1 MPEFCPAER
10 TDVAGARDTEHPG
23 DPEQRA
29 ALGEVTNNTGMRSS
43 TRSTRVPAS
52 HEAVP
57 DDEHTSELFEPPTVD
72 VLKESAAAMFTDP
85 SGGRVELPA
94 LTVAYQSTIGLFINA
109 KEAVRQLFEQKRK
122 EMCTSPERSDLKL
135 SQEEAL
141 GWLLAHARGRRL
153 LDEEARPIGKGAGEQ
168 ATAAKKL
175 LDAVRDAAK
184 TKRSKAR
191 KREATAEEIEA
202 IDAAA
207 AGERTAICE
216 KLFNLKHMPAANSI
230 IVEGRPK
237 PQPEQPEHVCSEACS
252 GEEICPRARALIEAA
267 MSDEAAVMIGA
278 AFDVI
283 KHSGRGGD
291 AHFNEQ
297 LELAQVRY
305 GHALRRF
312 KQENPEFCGWGSHS
326 AKLVVTWTVRCAAA
340 GYPIP
345 AATAAADRIR
355 FDMSRAVMQCRAIEK
370 NGW

>member
-57 DDEHTSELFEPPTVD
+57 DDGHTSELLEPPTVD
-72 VLKESAAAMFTDP
+72 VLKESAAKMFTDA
-85 SGGRVELPA
+85 SGGRVELPPLA
-94 LTVAYQSTIGLFINA
+94 VAYQSTNSLIVNS

-122 EMCTSPERSDLKL
+122 EMCSSPERADLKL

-141 GWLLAHARGRRL
+141 GWLLAYARGRRL
-153 LDEEARPIGKGAGEQ
+153 LVEEARPIGKAAGEQ

-175 LDAVRDAAK
+175 LDAVRGAAK

-207 AGERTAICE
+207 AGERTAILE
-216 KLFNLKHMPAANSI
+216 KVFYLKHMPAANSV
-230 IVEGRPK
+230 IVEGRPR
-237 PQPEQPEHVCSEACS
+237 PQPEHVCSEACS
-252 GEEICPRARALIEAA
+252 GEELCPRARALIEAA
-267 MSDEAAVMIGA
+267 TSDEAAVMIDTA
-278 AFDVI
+278 YTVI
-283 KHSGRGGD
+283 KLSKRGGD
-291 AHFNEQ
+291 AHFNEK

-312 KQENPEFCGWGSHS
+312 KQQNPEFCGWGSHP
-326 AKLVVTWTVRCAAA
+326 AELVVTWTVQFAAA

-345 AATAAADRIR
+345 AAAAAASRIR
-355 FDMSRAVMQCRAIEK
+355 FDMSRAVMQCRAADQK
-370 NGW
+370 KMV